1 VMKLKDDGAGQTAE
15 ISSGQC
21 NDSGTAS
28 AS

>member
-1 VMKLKDDGAGQTAE
+1 VIKLKDDGAGLTAE
-15 ISSGQC
+15 VSSGQC